1 MLGKLIAK
9 KAGRPKRRRGP
20 KPKPKKVVAKKAP
33 VRKNNKKPLSKR
45 AQSEIEKLSGVKL
58 TALKNKTPSEQREY
72 LKTISDRAEREDPLP
87 RRRATGPEG
96 SKPVEQGPLLSKVQ
110 LPEKMS
116 KAQARKLI
124 MQGKAKVRT
133 DKNGKKKLV
142 STGEHAPARGV
153 VAEEM
158 GLSKRG
164 KLPSEAELK
173 EMGGFEMRKTGGKA
187 KPKVRR
193 AASAQK
199 RKNPKVRLASNS
211 NTSMIKPIASESSS
225 RKGSPSFSSMITK
238 ALKKFASPEGQKR
251 IEAAGNPKK
260 PKKPKSDLSPREYL
274 KQQAKIKDIMRNDVE
289 IVVNKPKKP
298 APSKK
303 RSPIPK
309 SDNRYLNDYRIEK
322 TAAGDNYKTSKKTKP
337 KFVSESGLGSTPI
350 GTEDRK
356 RTIKSKPKKRK
367 TVGEAM
373 FSSDQTPRNQ
383 TVKNPF
389 TGNDMTID
397 YSDNYEMKMGGK
409 VRRRMGGKV
418 RGYGKAQRGY

>member
-20 KPKPKKVVAKKAP
+20 KPKPKAAVAKKAP

-45 AQSEIEKLSGVKL
+45 AKSEIEKLSGVKL

-87 RRRATGPEG
+87 RRRATGPKG

-142 STGEHAPARGV
+142 STGEYAPARGV

-164 KLPSEAELK
+164 KLPNEEELK
-173 EMGGFEMRKTGGKA
+173 EIGGFEIRNKGGKVKRKAGGNLDLKAVERGKMRKTIQNIKGTPAEIA
-187 KPKVRR
+187 K
-193 AASAQK
+193 
-199 RKNPKVRLASNS
+199 
-211 NTSMIKPIASESSS
+211 
-225 RKGSPSFSSMITK
+225 
-238 ALKKFASPEGQKR
+238 
-251 IEAAGNPKK
+251 
-260 PKKPKSDLSPREYL
+260 
-274 KQQAKIKDIMRNDVE
+274 
-289 IVVNKPKKP
+289 
-298 APSKK
+298 
-303 RSPIPK
+303 
-309 SDNRYLNDYRIEK
+309 
-322 TAAGDNYKTSKKTKP
+322 
-337 KFVSESGLGSTPI
+337 
-350 GTEDRK
+350 DRK
-356 RTIKSKPKKRK
+356 RKKIKKPTILPDYGDDLYETPNKNSETEAQIARMIKGAFDKPKPIRPSKGAKEFTPYLKRKMPRKKGGGTIK
-367 TVGEAM
+367 
-373 FSSDQTPRNQ
+373 
-383 TVKNPF
+383 
-389 TGNDMTID
+389 
-397 YSDNYEMKMGGK
+397 
-409 VRRRMGGKV
+409 RRMGGKV

>member
-20 KPKPKKVVAKKAP
+20 KPKPKPAVAKKAP
-33 VRKNNKKPLSKR
+33 VRKNNEKPLSKR
-45 AQSEIEKLSGVKL
+45 AKSEIEKLSGVKL

-116 KAQARKLI
+116 KAQARRLI

-142 STGEHAPARGV
+142 STGEYAPARGV

-187 KPKVRR
+187 KSNVRK
-193 AASAQK
+193 AVSAQK
-199 RKNPKVRLASNS
+199 KKNPKARLASS
-211 NTSMIKPIASESSS
+211 SGTSMIKTIASESPS
-225 RKGSPSFSSMITK
+225 RKKPPSFSSIITN
-238 ALKKFASPEGQKR
+238 ALKKRASPKGEKR
-251 IEAAGNPKK
+251 IQESAKEAQSNKRNAGKNTPVVVKK
-260 PKKPKSDLSPREYL
+260 PKASL
-274 KQQAKIKDIMRNDVE
+274 K
-289 IVVNKPKKP
+289 
-298 APSKK
+298 
-303 RSPIPK
+303 
-309 SDNRYLNDYRIEK
+309 Y
-322 TAAGDNYKTSKKTKP
+322 AA
-337 KFVSESGLGSTPI
+337 ESGPGSTPI
-350 GTEDRK
+350 GTASK
-356 RTIKSKPKKRK
+356 QSTIKSKPDKRK
-367 TVGEAM
+367 
-373 FSSDQTPRNQ
+373 SLSDALFGGFKTGDFTAKNQ

-389 TGNDMTID
+389 TGNDMTIEYD
-397 YSDNYEMKMGGK
+397 YPEDKKMGGK
-409 VRRRMGGKV
+409 VKRRMGGVIKKGFGKAT
-418 RGYGKAQRGY
+418 RGY

>member
-45 AQSEIEKLSGVKL
+45 AKSEIEKLSGVKL

-142 STGEHAPARGV
+142 STGEYAPARGV

-158 GLSKRG
+158 GLIKRG

-173 EMGGFEMRKTGGKA
+173 EMGGFEMRNKGGK
-187 KPKVRR
+187 V
-193 AASAQK
+193 K
-199 RKNPKVRLASNS
+199 RKAGGNLDLKAVERGKMRKTIQNIKGTPSEIAKDRRRKKIKKPTSLPDYGDERKKIKKSTSLPDYGDELYETRDKNS
-211 NTSMIKPIASESSS
+211 ETEAQIARMIKGAFSSS
-225 RKGSPSFSSMITK
+225 DGLPD
-238 ALKKFASPEGQKR
+238 
-251 IEAAGNPKK
+251 K
-260 PKKPKSDLSPREYL
+260 PL
-274 KQQAKIKDIMRNDVE
+274 
-289 IVVNKPKKP
+289 
-298 APSKK
+298 
-303 RSPIPK
+303 
-309 SDNRYLNDYRIEK
+309 
-322 TAAGDNYKTSKKTKP
+322 
-337 KFVSESGLGSTPI
+337 
-350 GTEDRK
+350 
-356 RTIKSKPKKRK
+356 KKRK
-367 TVGEAM
+367 RKELPDSKKYKTMREQLGK
-373 FSSDQTPRNQ
+373 SS
-383 TVKNPF
+383 VA
-389 TGNDMTID
+389 ID
-397 YSDNYEMKMGGK
+397 YDQYYEGMKHGGTIK
-409 VRRRMGGKV
+409 RRMGGKV

>member
-20 KPKPKKVVAKKAP
+20 KPKPKAAVAKKPP
-33 VRKNNKKPLSKR
+33 VRKKPAKVVRSPKENAELKR
-45 AQSEIEKLSGVKL
+45 L
-58 TALKNKTPSEQREY
+58 
-72 LKTISDRAEREDPLP
+72 ISSQKRDDAPDSNPLP
-87 RRRATGPEG
+87 RRRATGPKG

-142 STGEHAPARGV
+142 STGEYAPARGV

-187 KPKVRR
+187 KPKVRK

-225 RKGSPSFSSMITK
+225 RKKPPSFSSMITK
-238 ALKKFASPEGQKR
+238 ALKQKASPEGEKR
-251 IEAAGNPKK
+251 IQAAANPKK
-260 PKKPKSDLSPREYL
+260 PKKPKSTLSPRKYL
-274 KQQAKIKDIMRNDVE
+274 KQQAEIKDIMRNGVE
-289 IVVNKPKKP
+289 VVVNQDKKKPKKP
-298 APSKK
+298 VIATSVKK
-303 RSPIPK
+303 PNSV
-309 SDNRYLNDYRIEK
+309 
-322 TAAGDNYKTSKKTKP
+322 KKTKP

-367 TVGEAM
+367 TVGETM
-373 FSSDQTPRNQ
+373 FGSDQTPRNQ

-418 RGYGKAQRGY
+418 RGYGKAQRGYQWIVKK

>member
-45 AQSEIEKLSGVKL
+45 AKSEIEKLSGVKL

-142 STGEHAPARGV
+142 STGEYAPARGV

-173 EMGGFEMRKTGGKA
+173 EMGGFEMRNKGGK
-187 KPKVRR
+187 V
-193 AASAQK
+193 K
-199 RKNPKVRLASNS
+199 RKAGGNLDLKAVERGKMRKTIQNIKGTPSEIAKDRRRKKIKKPTSLPDYGDELYETRDKNS
-211 NTSMIKPIASESSS
+211 ETEAQIARMIKGAFSSS
-225 RKGSPSFSSMITK
+225 DGLPD
-238 ALKKFASPEGQKR
+238 
-251 IEAAGNPKK
+251 K
-260 PKKPKSDLSPREYL
+260 PL
-274 KQQAKIKDIMRNDVE
+274 
-289 IVVNKPKKP
+289 
-298 APSKK
+298 
-303 RSPIPK
+303 
-309 SDNRYLNDYRIEK
+309 
-322 TAAGDNYKTSKKTKP
+322 
-337 KFVSESGLGSTPI
+337 
-350 GTEDRK
+350 
-356 RTIKSKPKKRK
+356 KKRK
-367 TVGEAM
+367 RKELPDSKKYKTMREQLGK
-373 FSSDQTPRNQ
+373 SS
-383 TVKNPF
+383 VA
-389 TGNDMTID
+389 ID
-397 YSDNYEMKMGGK
+397 YDQYYEGMKHGGTIK
-409 VRRRMGGKV
+409 RRMGGKV